1 MTADSNSHI
10 AWQRAQVRKNRA
22 ALKQL
27 EATRFGGAPIPTFN
41 RKTEKAISEL
51 KCKIMEA
58 ERCIADYERRT
69 KRPLATDGRSLA
81 SVSWSHWDANVGGA
95 PPHRRRA

>member
-10 AWQRAQVRKNRA
+10 AWQRAQVRKHRA

-27 EATRFGGAPIPTFN
+27 EIARFGGASIPTFN
-41 RKTEKAISEL
+41 RETEQAISEL
-51 KCKIMEA
+51 KRKIMEA

-69 KRPLATDGRSLA
+69 KRPLATDRGSLA
-81 SVSWSHWDANVGGA
+81 SVSWSHWDANVGGT
-95 PPHRRRA
+95 PPQRRRA